1 MSAEQNKALARRF
14 FDEVCN
20 GRKLDVAAEILTANH
35 VYHGPL
41 SVGPNRVGPEAMA
54 QEVAIYQH
62 AFADARWV
70 VEEVFAAGDDRVVV
84 RWRGQGTHTGE
95 LQGIPP
101 TGRTVD
107 VQSIWVCRVEG
118 GKIAESWE
126 VWDALRLLQQLGVVP
141 APEAQPAEPPGGD
154 GQAALD
160 PAALARTVYAFF
172 SNNQFDRVLELAT
185 DDVEIAF
192 IPTGQ
197 FFRGKA
203 GFLDFMKGFKTA
215 FPDIQIEV
223 INQVVTGTQVVSEFR
238 VWGTHTGPLRTP
250 DGEIPPTNRKAEW
263 TVCEVW
269 QVRDG
274 KLAGLRNYQDSATLM
289 RQLGLLP
296 ETA

>member
-185 DDVEIAF
+185 DDVESPSSPPGSSSGAKRAF
-192 IPTGQ
+192 
-197 FFRGKA
+197 
-203 GFLDFMKGFKTA
+203 
-215 FPDIQIEV
+215 
-223 INQVVTGTQVVSEFR
+223 
-238 VWGTHTGPLRTP
+238 
-250 DGEIPPTNRKAEW
+250 W
-263 TVCEVW
+263 T
-269 QVRDG
+269 
-274 KLAGLRNYQDSATLM
+274 S
-289 RQLGLLP
+289 
-296 ETA
+296 